1 MDAFNLDAR
10 VSTPTSA
17 GAPAVPAS
25 LTTLVTKTPVCSKFS
40 CKCTL
45 NTCTAFCRQ

>member
-1 MDAFNLDAR
+1 MDPFTLDAR
-10 VSTPTSA
+10 VTTPTSTS
-17 GAPAVPAS
+17 APAAPAS
-25 LTTLVTKTPVCSKFS
+25 ATTLVTKTPICTKFS